1 MLFGKISINCH
12 KNSAKTF
19 HDIQIFPIFV
29 HTIKTDRLSMNKTV
43 SYTIVGLSANLKGE
57 AQAFLTDLEQNR
69 WEVMLCHDASYR
81 PDPYAVV
88 AIVGGRFVGHIC
100 SGQNREF
107 WGMMSSVASKQGVGI
122 DDVTIYAEVESV
134 NRRDGVT
141 ERVSFNVIPDFEGAE
156 PVTMIF
162 HDCWSNWGNGL
173 MPLPKSQDDVL
184 RLNASRALKRV
195 MTSSKALRKPDV
207 LKCLESYKNLSRHDL
222 SAENRKLVEDAAAW
236 LLAQEDEDLQAWGKE
251 YVRMTPGMNQEGHL
265 DERMSEW
272 WPSILQSAEGEML
285 WRDFVTGRKGDAEPT
300 KADLLAYKDEML
312 QHLRTM
318 PGELPK
324 LLNSGKDFFAGLF
337 YMKTPREALA
347 KVYGCIVLCFHI
359 NKALSCSCSNVKL
372 ADVSAVGYNCC
383 ELETS
388 NTNLISVDW
397 LLNWTKKQDGKKAE
411 VVHKLLSDFEI
422 EKTNPE
428 LLSQLEDAEGAFR
441 PQLNIHTDKIEL
453 NSQAVEQ
460 NLNFHQVVGQLVAKA
475 DNVNM

>member
-1 MLFGKISINCH
+1 
-12 KNSAKTF
+12 
-19 HDIQIFPIFV
+19 
-29 HTIKTDRLSMNKTV
+29 MNKTA

-156 PVTMIF
+156 PVAMIF
-162 HDCWSNWGNGL
+162 QDCWSNWGNGL

-195 MTSSKALRKPDV
+195 MTSTKVLRKADV
-207 LKCLESYKNLSRHDL
+207 LKCLESYRNLSRHDL
-222 SAENRKLVEDAAAW
+222 SAENRKLMEDAAAW

-251 YVRMTPGMNQEGHL
+251 YVRMTPSMNLQERH

-300 KADLLAYKDEML
+300 KADLLAYKEEML

-324 LLNSGKDFFAGLF
+324 LLNSGKEFFAGLF
-337 YMKTPREALA
+337 YMKTPRESLA

-359 NKALSCSCSNVKL
+359 NKALSCGCNNFML
-372 ADVSAVGYNCC
+372 ADASVIGYNWCQH
-383 ELETS
+383 EAST
-388 NTNLISVDW
+388 TNLISEEW
-397 LLNWTKKQDGKKAE
+397 LLNWTKKQDGGKAE
-411 VVHKLLSDFEI
+411 VVHKILTDFET
-422 EKTNPE
+422 EKTNPN
-428 LLSQLEDAEGAFR
+428 LLCQLDEVEGACR
-441 PQLNIHTDKIEL
+441 SRLNIITDKIEL
-453 NSQAVEQ
+453 NSHANEQ
-460 NLNFHQVVGQLVAKA
+460 NLNFNQRVGQLVAHA
-475 DNVNM
+475 DNVNSTT

>member
-1 MLFGKISINCH
+1 M
-12 KNSAKTF
+12 
-19 HDIQIFPIFV
+19 QIFPIFV
-29 HTIKTDRLSMNKTV
+29 HTIKTDRLSMNKTA

-69 WEVMLCHDASYR
+69 WEVMLCHDVSYR

-107 WGMMSSVASKQGVGI
+107 WGMMSSVASKPGVGI

-162 HDCWSNWGNGL
+162 QDCWSNWGNGL
-173 MPLPKSQDDVL
+173 MPLPKSQNDVL
-184 RLNASRALKRV
+184 LLNASRALKRV
-195 MTSSKALRKPDV
+195 MTSTKALRKADV

-222 SAENRKLVEDAAAW
+222 SSENRELTQDAAAW

-251 YVRMTPGMNQEGHL
+251 YVRMTPSMNLQERH

-272 WPSILQSAEGEML
+272 WPSILKSAEGEML
-285 WRDFVTGRKGDAEPT
+285 WRDFVTGRKGGAAPT
-300 KADLLAYKDEML
+300 NADLLAYKEEML

-347 KVYGCIVLCFHI
+347 KIYGCIVLCFHI
-359 NKALSCSCSNVKL
+359 NKALSCSCSNAKL
-372 ADVSAVGYNCC
+372 ADVSVMGYNSCKPDA
-383 ELETS
+383 S
-388 NTNLISVDW
+388 NANLISVDW
-397 LLNWTKKQDGKKAE
+397 LLNWTKKQDGGKAE
-411 VVHKLLSDFEI
+411 VVHKILTDFET
-422 EKTNPE
+422 EKTNPD
-428 LLSQLEDAEGAFR
+428 LLSQLDDVENACR
-441 PQLNIHTDKIEL
+441 TRLNILTDKIEL
-453 NSQAVEQ
+453 NSHAAEQ
-460 NLNFHQVVGQLVAKA
+460 NLNFHQRVGQLVAKA